1 MTDKKAQPH
10 PGVQSGPPAIGEDR
24 PDALVGAAW
33 LAGNLSRPDV
43 KVLDGTFLM
52 ATSGRDARAEFDEE
66 HIPGARFFDIDDICD
81 PSATPPH
88 MLPDPA
94 LFAAKVGALGIS
106 NDDQVVAYD
115 THGLMSAAR
124 VWWMFRVF
132 GHDRVAVLDGGLPQ
146 WTAERH
152 PVTDQPTE
160 IAPATFRAAF
170 RPELVRDMDAIA
182 LEARGIG
189 GVQVVDARSTARF
202 DGSVEDVWPGR
213 RRGHIPGNLNLPF
226 SDLLDPVTKELRPL
240 DEIAGLLRGAG
251 IDLDRPITMTCGSGV
266 TACVVGLGLYLL
278 GRPDVPVYDGSW
290 AEWGVPDGPP
300 AETGPARLPD
310 REREPQP

>member
-1 MTDKKAQPH
+1 MPPSLPVDLPTDGLVSARWLLDRH
-10 PGVQSGPPAIGEDR
+10 GTPG
-24 PDALVGAAW
+24 LV
-33 LAGNLSRPDV
+33 
-43 KVLDGTFLM
+43 VLDGSWHLPT
-52 ATSGRDARAEFDEE
+52 ADRDPVAEFSAER
-66 HIPGARFFDIDDICD
+66 IPGARFFPLDALSD
-81 PSATPPH
+81 PGSPLPH
-88 MLPDPA
+88 MLPAPEH
-94 LFAAKVGALGIS
+94 FAAGVGSLGIG
-106 NDDQVVAYD
+106 NDDTVVIYD
-115 THGLMSAAR
+115 TVGIFSSAR
-124 VWWMFRVF
+124 PWWMFRVF